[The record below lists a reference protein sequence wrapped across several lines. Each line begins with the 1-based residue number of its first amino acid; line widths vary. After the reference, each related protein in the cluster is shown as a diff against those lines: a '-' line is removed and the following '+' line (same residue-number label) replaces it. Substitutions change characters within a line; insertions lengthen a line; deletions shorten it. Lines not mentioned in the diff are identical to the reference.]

1 MSLDYQ
7 KYYHLNKEREDKT
20 MDKKITIDIKGSEV
34 IKLAM
39 CAYAGWT
46 LCEVLVGVSCHVL
59 MKFMDKTFDK
69 EVEKNESE
77 LKF

>member
-1 MSLDYQ
+1 
-7 KYYHLNKEREDKT
+7 

-59 MKFMDKTFDK
+59 MKFMDKTFDMDEIRNQVK
-69 EVEKNESE
+69 EVKKNESE
-77 LKF
+77 FKF